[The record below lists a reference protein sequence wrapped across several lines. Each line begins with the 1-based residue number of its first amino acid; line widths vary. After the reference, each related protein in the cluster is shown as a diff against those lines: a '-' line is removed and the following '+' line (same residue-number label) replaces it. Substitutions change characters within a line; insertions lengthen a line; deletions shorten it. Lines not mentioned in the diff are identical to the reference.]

1 MATTLNLDEFKYE
14 YIFSFREF
22 NIIKLIKCVSISFL
36 LKTVYIIY
44 ICRIRKM
51 KTVLKSSKLV

>member
-36 LKTVYIIY
+36 LKTVYII
-44 ICRIRKM
+44 
-51 KTVLKSSKLV
+51 